1 MIVDVPIKVRYA
13 ETDQM
18 GVVYHAN
25 YLLYMEDART
35 AFLEA
40 AGYPYAQMEELGY
53 LSPVVDAHLHY
64 GSPLR
69 YGDTVIVR
77 TRVISNRPTK
87 TTYAYEFYTQ
97 GMDLENDRPLATA
110 ESTHC
115 IVEADGFKPTSIKR
129 ALPELYAL
137 YDTLVEPA

>member
-40 AGYPYAQMEELGY
+40 AGYPYAQMEEQGF
-53 LSPVVDAHLHY
+53 LSPVVDVRLSY

-69 YGDTVIVR
+69 YGQTVIVR
-77 TRVISNRPTK
+77 ICVVSNRPTK
-87 TTYAYEFYTQ
+87 TTYAYQFFTED
-97 GMDLENDRPLATA
+97 MDFEHDKPLATA

-115 IVEADGFKPTSIKR
+115 IVDANTFKPTSIKR
-129 ALPELYAL
+129 ALPELYEL
-137 YDTLVEPA
+137 YNTLVESE